1 MRCLEYNRW
10 VVSRVTKDPT
20 EVSTLNAPER
30 SRLFT
35 AVRSWIRLGLHMS
48 TIANV
53 ERKIRRVEGFDVRI
67 LHLRGADVRGD
78 RAGMPQYPF
87 RHAAADDITV
97 EHWKETRFR
106 PTFPGFEVDVLDG
119 RGHSVQGNTKL
130 STVRGSY

>member
-1 MRCLEYNRW
+1 
-10 VVSRVTKDPT
+10 
-20 EVSTLNAPER
+20 
-30 SRLFT
+30 
-35 AVRSWIRLGLHMS
+35 MS

-78 RAGMPQYPF
+78 RTGLPQYSF

-106 PTFPGFEVDVLDG
+106 PSFPGFEVDVLNG
-119 RGHSVQGNTKL
+119 RRRSAQGNTKL
-130 STVRGSY
+130 STVRVSYLKKVRKRLR

>member
-1 MRCLEYNRW
+1 MRGFLCDPVLG
-10 VVSRVTKDPT
+10 VSAVRAVEK
-20 EVSTLNAPER
+20 
-30 SRLFT
+30 LFT
-35 AVRSWIRLGLHMS
+35 AEAQRTPRLRREKHRHRLVENMS
-48 TIANV
+48 TTANV

-106 PTFPGFEVDVLDG
+106 PTFAGFEVDVLDG
-119 RGHSVQGNTKL
+119 RANSVQGNTKL
-130 STVRGSY
+130 STVRASY

>member
-1 MRCLEYNRW
+1 MIKLAP
-10 VVSRVTKDPT
+10 VTPPMQ
-20 EVSTLNAPER
+20 LRRAR
-30 SRLFT
+30 HRHRL
-35 AVRSWIRLGLHMS
+35 AKIMS

-53 ERKIRRVEGFDVRI
+53 ERKIRRVEGFDVRV

-119 RGHSVQGNTKL
+119 RHHSVQGNTKL
-130 STVRGSY
+130 STVRASY